1 MNSDAIE
8 ISGNR
13 FRYSAL
19 VGQCLMAA
27 AGELVR
33 NPHLI
38 PLPVGVEGA
47 KRPVR
52 ADTRSF
58 LQITGNRCAI
68 IADETSARLSG
79 DRVCEAFASQNF
91 SPQLI
96 TVPVGERSKS
106 LTQVE
111 KICDEMIKAGFDRS
125 SFVVGLGGGVIGD
138 ISGFVAAIFQRGIPH
153 IQIPTTLLAMVDSS
167 IGGKTGVNLEAGKNM
182 IGLIHHPALVICD
195 VDALESLRP
204 QELRQGYAEIIKHAV
219 IRDAEMFRDLSSSR
233 VPAEGF
239 RCDSLKVSRP
249 DPSTSLRSARDD
261 KMIELIRRNI
271 AIKARIVS
279 VDDRETSGQRAL
291 LNFGHTVGHGIER
304 ATDFRIPHGDCISI
318 GMVAACAI
326 SMSRAALSA
335 NHRDEVVALLKK
347 FSLPT
352 QLPAEVDREKIIDA
366 IAHDKKFSAGQIR
379 FVVTPKIG
387 EAQVSSDVT
396 MDDIRAA
403 IGEL

>member
-1 MNSDAIE
+1 VNSDAIE
-8 ISGNR
+8 ISGNG
-13 FRYSAL
+13 FRYPAF
-19 VGQCLMAA
+19 VGRGLIAK
-27 AGELVR
+27 AGEIARRVIDR
-33 NPHLI
+33 
-38 PLPVGVEGA
+38 
-47 KRPVR
+47 
-52 ADTRSF
+52 
-58 LQITGNRCAI
+58 NRCAI
-68 IADETSARLSG
+68 IADQTSARLFG
-79 DRVCEAFASQNF
+79 DRVSENF
-91 SPQLI
+91 SSKKFLSKLI
-96 TVPVGERSKS
+96 TIAAGEKSKS

-167 IGGKTGVNLEAGKNM
+167 IGGKTGVNLQAGKNLV
-182 IGLIHHPALVICD
+182 GVIHHPALIICD
-195 VDALESLRP
+195 VDALESLPP
-204 QELRQGYAEIIKHAV
+204 QDLRQGYAEIIKHAI
-219 IRDAEMFRDLSSSR
+219 IRDAEMFRDLSSR
-233 VPAEGF
+233 ALAEGS
-239 RCDSLKVSRP
+239 RGESLKVAQR
-249 DPSTSLRSARDD
+249 DPSTSFRFARDD
-261 KMIELIRRNI
+261 EMVQLIRRNI

-279 VDDRETSGQRAL
+279 VDDRETSGERAL

-326 SMSRAALSA
+326 SMKRAALSA
-335 NHRDEVVALLKK
+335 NQREEVVALLEK

-366 IAHDKKFSAGQIR
+366 IAHDKKFSADKIR

-387 EAQVSSDVT
+387 EAHISSNVT

-403 IGEL
+403 ILEL

>member
-1 MNSDAIE
+1 VNSDAIE
-8 ISGNR
+8 ISGNG
-13 FRYSAL
+13 FRYPAF
-19 VGQCLMAA
+19 VGRGLIAK
-27 AGELVR
+27 AGEIARRVIDR
-33 NPHLI
+33 
-38 PLPVGVEGA
+38 
-47 KRPVR
+47 
-52 ADTRSF
+52 
-58 LQITGNRCAI
+58 NRCAI
-68 IADETSARLSG
+68 IADQTSARLFG
-79 DRVCEAFASQNF
+79 DRVSENF
-91 SPQLI
+91 SSRKFSSQLI
-96 TVPVGERSKS
+96 TIAAGEKSKS
-106 LTQVE
+106 FTQVE

-167 IGGKTGVNLEAGKNM
+167 IGGKTGVNLQAGKNLV
-182 IGLIHHPALVICD
+182 GVIHHPALIICD
-195 VDALESLRP
+195 VDALESLPP
-204 QELRQGYAEIIKHAV
+204 QELRQGYAEIIKHAI
-219 IRDAEMFRDLSSSR
+219 IRDAEMFRDLSSRAQVEGSR
-233 VPAEGF
+233 GE
-239 RCDSLKVSRP
+239 SLKVAQR
-249 DPSTSLRSARDD
+249 DPSSSLRSAWDD
-261 KMIELIRRNI
+261 KMVELIRRNI

-279 VDDRETSGQRAL
+279 VDDRETSGERAL

-318 GMVAACAI
+318 GMVAACAVSI
-326 SMSRAALSA
+326 KRAALSA
-335 NHRDEVVALLKK
+335 NQREEVVALLEK

-403 IGEL
+403 IEEL